1 MKIRF
6 AVVAAATAFA
16 TLPSW
21 GQGFQ
26 VGAATNVTISGFLGV
41 GVKSASIGDSTRPG
55 LSTEKRV
62 DDNTSRLYISGNTK
76 ITDGWSAVWFI
87 GSRFTADVRP
97 GDQVLTGNTLTV
109 SQASGWADDDTYAG
123 ISSPYGTLTFGKSS
137 FYWSDTISLGHLSPA
152 LDAPGESY
160 RIWDANGLGT
170 FNILDQAPSIA
181 KGGLLLNNYTL
192 GITRSRNVIRWNSVN
207 YSGFDAS
214 LAWTKN
220 AVGGELWYPGLTPGV
235 IGTAAT
241 TYGKNYEDGGTTYAR
256 VLYNGNGISLLASY
270 LDQKIQGG
278 VYNANFYTGALNTK
292 AYRLGAS
299 YKLPLGLKVG
309 VVFDSTEIENGVS
322 AAAYGAS
329 LGSAKRT
336 AFEVPISYAW
346 GDHMAHVT
354 YGKSGNVSS
363 ASDTGANQLNLVY
376 DYALTKRAFIGLYY
390 THLKNDKNGHYAPF
404 LTGYSFGATNPN
416 PAGTNGES
424 WTQIGLNLQYWF

>member
-160 RIWDANGLGT
+160 RIWDANGLASFNLLSTYNTGAVSATGT
-170 FNILDQAPSIA
+170 LTPVTRNIL
-181 KGGLLLNNYTL
+181 GN
-192 GITRSRNVIRWNSVN
+192 TRSRNVVRYDSTLLKP
-207 YSGFDAS
+207 DAESLLQFS
-214 LAWTKN
+214 LAWSKN
-220 AVGGELWYPGLTPGV
+220 PAGAQNVWVSNANGSTYEGGQTL
-235 IGTAAT
+235 
-241 TYGKNYEDGGTTYAR
+241 YGRAMF
-256 VLYNGNGISLLASY
+256 NGHGFSASASY
-270 LDQKIQGG
+270 LDQKFQG
-278 VYNANFYTGALNTK
+278 VLTTAANTELK
-292 AYRLGAS
+292 AMRLGVS
-299 YKLPLGLKVG
+299 YKWEGLKAG
-309 VVFDSTEIENGVS
+309 VVFDKSASVNGINTVGVLS
-322 AAAYGAS
+322 D
-329 LGSAKRT
+329 AKRT
-336 AFEVPISYAW
+336 SFEIPVSYSF
-346 GDHMAHVT
+346 GDHAVYAT
-354 YGKSGNVSS
+354 YSVAGKTSSLDASG
-363 ASDTGANQLNLVY
+363 AKQINLVY
-376 DYALTKRAFIGLYY
+376 DYALTKRAFVGVYY
-390 THLKNDKNGHYAPF
+390 TNLKNDAHAYYQPF
-404 LTGYSFGATNPN
+404 LTGYSPFGGSAI
-416 PAGTNGES
+416 GTGEA
-424 WTQIGLNLQYWF
+424 WRQVGVILNYWF